1 MFGAFS
7 GRKKSMQNSRLFHA
21 RALIGAAGAAFSL
34 AAASGH
40 AQESPAP
47 PAPPSP
53 PASPPAPRVLTLQ
66 DLERTAL
73 QVQPQ
78 LLAARANT
86 DVAQGTAEQARSPL
100 LPQVQ
105 GTASYTRETGN
116 FAPRPGVATAGEP
129 IGGSVFSASFDY
141 WAFGLTATQLIYD
154 FGQTWGK
161 YKAAK
166 LNTDALRDAEQT
178 TKLGI
183 VLNVR
188 RAYFAARANKEL
200 VDVAKE
206 TLDDQNKHLTQV
218 QGMVTVG
225 TQPPIALAQ
234 QKAAVANALV
244 QLITS
249 QNNYETS
256 KAQLNQAT
264 GLAGG
269 TEYDVSDEDMAPL
282 PDEDQTL
289 EALVK
294 KAMTTR
300 PELATLSKQRES
312 GEATLASA
320 RGTYG
325 PSIGASGG
333 FSDDG
338 LSLQQLVPNWNVG
351 IGVTWPI
358 FQGGLTRGLIHQAE
372 GQVAS
377 FDAQTGVE
385 ELQVRLDVDTA
396 RLAVRAAKATIG
408 AVDDALTSAREQLR
422 LAEQRYAT
430 GVGNIIEL
438 NDAQVAYTSAAA
450 QVVQARY
457 GLATARAQLLAAM
470 GRT

>member
-1 MFGAFS
+1 M
-7 GRKKSMQNSRLFHA
+7 RITRLFHA
-21 RALIGAAGAAFSL
+21 REVVGAAGAL
-34 AAASGH
+34 ALWLATASGH

-53 PASPPAPRVLTLQ
+53 PSSPPAQRVLTLA

-73 QVQPQ
+73 QAQPQ
-78 LLAARANT
+78 LLAARAGT
-86 DVAQGTAEQARSPL
+86 DVAQGQTEQARSPL
-100 LPQVQ
+100 FPQLM

-116 FAPRPGVATAGEP
+116 YAPRPGATPLPGEAV
-129 IGGSVFSASFDY
+129 GGSLFSTSFDY
-141 WAFGLTATQLIYD
+141 WQFGLTATQLIYD
-154 FGQTWGK
+154 FGQTWDK
-161 YKAAK
+161 YKAAE
-166 LNTDALRDAEQT
+166 LNTDAQRDAEQT
-178 TKLGI
+178 VKLGV

-188 RAYFAARANKEL
+188 RAYFSARANKEL
-200 VDVAKE
+200 VDVARE
-206 TLDDQNKHLTQV
+206 TLDDQNKHLSQV
-218 QGMVTVG
+218 EGMVTVG
-225 TQPPIALAQ
+225 TQPLIALAQ
-234 QKAAVANALV
+234 QKAAVANARV

-249 QNNYETS
+249 QNNYETA

-264 GLAGG
+264 GMVGG
-269 TEYDVSDEDMAPL
+269 TGYDVSDEDMAPL

-289 EALVK
+289 EALVG
-294 KAMTTR
+294 KALAAR
-300 PELATLSKQRES
+300 PEMATLSKERES
-312 GEATLASA
+312 SEASLSSA

-333 FSDDG
+333 VTDDG
-338 LSLQQLVPNWNVG
+338 LSLQQLVPNWSVG
-351 IGVTWPI
+351 IGLTWPL
-358 FQGGLTRGLIHQAE
+358 FQGGLTRGLVHQAE
-372 GQVAS
+372 AQVAS
-377 FDAQTGVE
+377 FDAQRGVE

-408 AVDDALTSAREQLR
+408 AVDDALASAREQLR

>member
-1 MFGAFS
+1 M
-7 GRKKSMQNSRLFHA
+7 RIRRLFHA
-21 RALIGAAGAAFSL
+21 REGLRAAGAVAFL
-34 AAASGH
+34 LTTASGH
-40 AQESPAP
+40 AQESPALP
-47 PAPPSP
+47 TPPSP
-53 PASPPAPRVLTLQ
+53 PASPPAQRVVTLA

-78 LLAARANT
+78 LLAARAGT
-86 DVAQGTAEQARSPL
+86 DVAQGQTEQARSPL
-100 LPQVQ
+100 FPQVI
-105 GTASYTRETGN
+105 GSASYIRETGN
-116 FAPRPGVATAGEP
+116 YAPRPGVTTLPGEP
-129 IGGSVFSASFDY
+129 VGGSLFSTSFDY
-141 WAFGLTATQLIYD
+141 WQFGLTATQLIYD
-154 FGQTWGK
+154 FGQTWDK

-166 LNTDALRDAEQT
+166 LNTDAQRDAEQT
-178 TKLGI
+178 VKLGV

-188 RAYFAARANKEL
+188 RAYFSARANKEL

-206 TLDDQNKHLTQV
+206 TLDDQNKHLAQV

-225 TQPPIALAQ
+225 TQPLIALAQ
-234 QKAAVANALV
+234 QKAAVANARV

-264 GLAGG
+264 GMAGG
-269 TEYDVSDEDMAPL
+269 TAYDVSDDDMAPL
-282 PDEDQTL
+282 PDEDQSL
-289 EALVK
+289 EALVR
-294 KAMTTR
+294 KALTGR
-300 PELATLSKQRES
+300 PEMATLLKQRES
-312 GEATLASA
+312 SEASLASA

-333 FSDDG
+333 VTDDG
-338 LSLQQLVPNWNVG
+338 LSLQQLVPNWSVG
-351 IGVTWPI
+351 IGLTWPL
-358 FQGGLTRGLIHQAE
+358 FQGGLTRGLVHQAE
-372 GQVAS
+372 AQVAS
-377 FDAQTGVE
+377 FDAQRGVE

>member
-1 MFGAFS
+1 
-7 GRKKSMQNSRLFHA
+7 
-21 RALIGAAGAAFSL
+21 
-34 AAASGH
+34 
-40 AQESPAP
+40 
-47 PAPPSP
+47 
-53 PASPPAPRVLTLQ
+53 V
-66 DLERTAL
+66 
-73 QVQPQ
+73 V
-78 LLAARANT
+78 
-86 DVAQGTAEQARSPL
+86 
-100 LPQVQ
+100 
-105 GTASYTRETGN
+105 
-116 FAPRPGVATAGEP
+116 RPGVTPVTGVQV
-129 IGGSVFSASFDY
+129 GGSVFAQSFNF
-141 WAFGLTATQLIYD
+141 WQFGLSATQLIYD
-154 FGQTWGK
+154 FGQTWER
-161 YKAAK
+161 YKAAD
-166 LNTDALRDAEQT
+166 LNTDAQRFTERT
-178 TKLGI
+178 TTLSI

-206 TLDDQNKHLTQV
+206 TLDDQNRHLVQV

-225 TQPPIALAQ
+225 TQPLIALAQ

-244 QLITS
+244 QLITA

-264 GLAGG
+264 GVAGG
-269 TEYDVSDEDMAPL
+269 TDYDVSDEDMPAL
-282 PDEDQTL
+282 ADEDQTL
-289 EALVK
+289 EVLVR
-294 KAMTTR
+294 KAVAAR
-300 PELATLSKQRES
+300 PELAALSKEREGS
-312 GEATLASA
+312 EASLSSA

-325 PSIGASGG
+325 PSIVASG
-333 FSDDG
+333 SVTEVG
-338 LSLQQLVPNWNVG
+338 LNLQQLVPNWAVG
-351 IGVTWPI
+351 VGLTWPI
-358 FQGGLTRGLIHQAE
+358 FQGGLTRGLVHQEE
-372 GQVAS
+372 GQMAS
-377 FDAQTGVE
+377 FDAQRAVE